1 MRELDKFP
9 VVVFKNVDTLQTMK
23 ILAPILV
30 IVAATALLY
39 RTEEVWPK
47 ADYDASFVKKAGVAA
62 VAEAGGMSG
71 VRPTIDTSE
80 YAPMAAGWGSGG
92 GGSN

>member
-47 ADYDASFVKKAGVAA
+47 ADYDASFVKKAGVVAA
-62 VAEAGGMSG
+62 EVP

-80 YAPMAAGWGSGG
+80 HAPMAAGWGMSGG
-92 GGSN
+92 SQN